1 MSYYDTYRD
10 LYADPV
16 TADVV
21 AGATPAPGWLVLR
34 CIPKK
39 TEARKGSI
47 LVNSAISS
55 TPVVYE
61 VLIAGE
67 GCRNKPGDMVCPS
80 FLSGDKLSAEI
91 VLVMQDD
98 IMITWGHGLRK
109 DGQQE

>member
-1 MSYYDTYRD
+1 MNYYDVYKD
-10 LYADPV
+10 LYSDPV

-39 TEARKGSI
+39 AEAKKGSI
-47 LVNSAISS
+47 LVNGATSN

-67 GCRNKPGDMVCPS
+67 GCRNKAGDMVCPS

-98 IMITWGHGLRK
+98 IMITWGEGLRK
-109 DGQQE
+109 PG